1 MGQLLSRPRKSS
13 CVARCLLALCVA
25 TATAAQAADWE
36 LDVDARLLSS
46 EGGKSFLEAGLGTV
60 RFGQDQSGLRLGR
73 ARVAISEPFGE
84 VWTLHIDASA
94 WGDQDKSPVGVTE
107 AYLQYRPYPFS
118 GYRLRVKA
126 GAFYAPISL
135 ENRASGWE
143 SPYTLSSSAI
153 NTWLGEEL
161 RTIGL
166 EAQLDWLGT
175 RTGHTFD
182 LGLTGAVY
190 GWNEPAG
197 VVLATDGFTLHDRQ
211 TSLFGRVG
219 RGGYEPLEP
228 FRQID
233 GRAGY
238 YGGIEARY
246 LDRVVLRA
254 LHYDNRADPSAYD
267 AVSGAMAWRTSF
279 DSAGVRIESGDG
291 WTVVAQ
297 WLNGYTYIAPGGFE
311 LEWPFNARFVLL
323 SKRVGR
329 HMLSARYD
337 QFQVLSGKGNPEQDG
352 SQQGHAWTAA
362 YLFQLNPQWR
372 FTLEWLRVVSNSYS
386 RGDILGTTGLATE
399 TQLQLAV
406 RCALGSSVQ

>member
-13 CVARCLLALCVA
+13 CVARCLLALCAA

-211 TSLFGRVG
+211 TPLFGRVG
-219 RGGYEPLEP
+219 RAGYEPLEP

-311 LEWPFNARFVLL
+311 LEWPFNARFALL

>member
-1 MGQLLSRPRKSS
+1 
-13 CVARCLLALCVA
+13 
-25 TATAAQAADWE
+25 
-36 LDVDARLLSS
+36 
-46 EGGKSFLEAGLGTV
+46 
-60 RFGQDQSGLRLGR
+60 
-73 ARVAISEPFGE
+73 
-84 VWTLHIDASA
+84 
-94 WGDQDKSPVGVTE
+94 VTE

-211 TSLFGRVG
+211 TPLFGRVG

-279 DSAGVRIESGDG
+279 DSAGVRIESGNG

-311 LEWPFNARFVLL
+311 LEWPFNARFALL

-352 SQQGHAWTAA
+352 SQRGHAWTAA
-362 YLFQLNPQWR
+362 YFFQLNPRWR